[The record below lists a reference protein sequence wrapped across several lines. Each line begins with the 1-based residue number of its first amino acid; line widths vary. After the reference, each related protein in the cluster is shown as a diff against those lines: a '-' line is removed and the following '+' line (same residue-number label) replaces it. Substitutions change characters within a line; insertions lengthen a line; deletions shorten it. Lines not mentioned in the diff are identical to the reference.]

1 MRKIVTSTIAALVL
15 SASLAGAATASPI
28 SDGGDAYA
36 TKLLINAGRSNLVV
50 GVEGAAND
58 GQQSPLGQIV
68 PNNVVTQ
75 AASTSELPSPNG
87 E

>member
-1 MRKIVTSTIAALVL
+1 MRNIVTSTIAALVL

-36 TKLLINAGRSNLVV
+36 TKLLVNASQGNLVT

-58 GQQSPLGQIV
+58 GQQSPLGQVV

-75 AASTSELPSPNG
+75 AATTSELPSPNG

>member
-1 MRKIVTSTIAALVL
+1 MRNIVTSTIVVLAL
-15 SASLAGAATASPI
+15 SASLAGAATASTI

-36 TKLLINAGRSNLVV
+36 TKLLVDASRSNLVV

-58 GQQSPLGQIV
+58 GQQSPFGQVV
-68 PNNVVTQ
+68 PNNVATQ
-75 AASTSELPSPNG
+75 AATTSELPSPNG